1 MKKFLVFSVLLLALV
16 AVSCSQKTEGY
27 HLEKGSPAYKLAKD
41 LATKIPQLDP
51 EKKTVVART
60 KYFVITTDEIIQ
72 TFYNNL
78 GNQVNQIKNLP
89 DASLKNA
96 IVQNAENLAEKKL
109 LLQAAKQRNIS
120 ASQQEIDSLL
130 NQQYLRAGSK
140 EKYEQ
145 FLQARGY
152 TMDQVRNDIWE
163 ALTVQHYLDTV
174 LTAETTVT
182 EEDIQKA
189 YNEDKTATVRHILL
203 STQGKSEK
211 EKKEIHK
218 KMEEILARARAG
230 EDFAKLAQQYSEDPG
245 SKDKGGLYENF
256 GRGVMVKPFEEA
268 AFNTPIGE
276 ISDIIETR
284 YGFHILKVIGRQ
296 KETRPLEEV
305 RGEIEKKLKNQK
317 AQAAYQAHLEK
328 LKKEADFELIG
339 L

>member
-1 MKKFLVFSVLLLALV
+1 MKKFFVFSILLAIV
-16 AVSCSQKTEGY
+16 ALSCSQKTEGF
-27 HLEKGSPAYKLAKD
+27 HLKEGTPAYKLAKD

-51 EKKTVVART
+51 DKKTVVAKT
-60 KYFVITTDEIIQ
+60 NSFVITTDEIIQ

-89 DASLKNA
+89 EASLKSA

-109 LLQAAKQRNIS
+109 LLQAAKKMNIS
-120 ASQQEIDSLL
+120 ATEQEIDSLL
-130 NQQYLRAGSK
+130 NLQYLRAGTK

-152 TMDQVRNDIWE
+152 TMEQVRKDIWE
-163 ALTVQHYLDTV
+163 ALTVQAYLDSV
-174 LTAETTVT
+174 LTSATNVT
-182 EEDIQKA
+182 EEDIQEA

-203 STQGKSEK
+203 STQGKSEE
-211 EKKEIHK
+211 EKKEIRK
-218 KMEEILARARAG
+218 KMEEILAKARAG

-256 GRGVMVKPFEEA
+256 ARGVMVKPFEEA
-268 AFNTPIGE
+268 AFNTPVGE

-284 YGFHILKVIGRQ
+284 YGYHILKVEGRQ

-317 AQAAYQAHLEK
+317 AQEAYQAHLEK
-328 LKKEADFELIG
+328 LKKEAGFELIG